1 MLNSIIFKNGKRLLQ
16 AIEIYCKKHR
26 RKKIVRE
33 IIYHRNDPRR
43 YYGFIDLYRRVAFEI
58 REDYVNF
65 TFKKGKFTDKST
77 RVLYGPLKGNK
88 ELKRYLKYLNKL

>member
-16 AIEIYCKKHR
+16 AIEVYCKKHK

-43 YYGFIDLYRRVAFEI
+43 YYGFVDLYKGVAFEI

-65 TFKKGKFTDKST
+65 TFKKGKFTDKPT
-77 RVLYGPLKGNK
+77 RVLYCSPTRNK